1 MLVDSTGLKVY
12 GAVQWL
18 EEKHGARSRRNWRK
32 LHLALD
38 AKNGEII
45 AHSLTDQNTD
55 DPSQIEPLLSQIDGK
70 IDRFT
75 ADGAYDGKP
84 TYQTILRHSGTAIV
98 VIPPRSTAVESGDT
112 GPPGQRDGHIA
123 MIAEQGRLKWQA
135 ATGVGKRALI
145 ETAIG
150 RYKALIGSRLRA
162 RSFAAQQTEVAI
174 GCIVL
179 NRMLACGHLEFVR
192 NQVMPA

>member
-1 MLVDSTGLKVY
+1 MFAT
-12 GAVQWL
+12 
-18 EEKHGARSRRNWRK
+18 WRK

-38 AKNGEII
+38 AENGEII

-75 ADGAYDGKP
+75 ADGAYDG
-84 TYQTILRHSGTAIV
+84 QAELSTILRHSSNAIV

-123 MIAEQGRLKWQA
+123 VIAEQGRLKWQA
-135 ATGVGKRALI
+135 ATGYGKRALI

-150 RYKALIGSRLRA
+150 RYKALIGSRLLC
-162 RSFAAQQTEVAI
+162 SFAAQQTEVAI

-179 NRMLACGHLEFVR
+179 NRMLACGHLELFWNEVR
-192 NQVMPA
+192 PA